1 MSRKSKILKH
11 IFLFILI
18 VFLSCKSNKKEIDN
32 SNSIKYSIENN
43 LEYLELGKSIE
54 VILHSK
60 NLEKR
65 LLKITT
71 KGNSSFS
78 NTYSTN
84 RGFHLTINAKKE
96 NINDGV
102 YEIFLTEVLKN
113 DDRVERII
121 RIPVKE

>member
-1 MSRKSKILKH
+1 MSRKSKTLKH
-11 IFLFILI
+11 IFPFILI

-32 SNSIKYSIENN
+32 INSIKYSIENN
-43 LEYLELGKSIE
+43 LEYLELGKSLE

-102 YEIFLTEVLKN
+102 YEIFLTEISKN
-113 DDRVERII
+113 DERVERLI